1 MWRENKT
8 NPTKNW
14 GQTLVLQEE
23 NQFLLQQWH
32 CVTLVENLVT
42 IHEREQN
49 DKHLWWYVTVNKVI
63 MATMKLSKE
72 MKQVPSKQQYYSHT
86 YFLWIRPAIMF
97 WLGWRKPKY
106 PEKNLKLVIC
116 HRQTWSHQVISITLL
131 HLWE

>member
-1 MWRENKT
+1 M
-8 NPTKNW
+8 
-14 GQTLVLQEE
+14 VLQEE

-49 DKHLWWYVTVNKVI
+49 DKHLWSYVTVNKVI

-86 YFLWIRPAIMF
+86 YFL
-97 WLGWRKPKY
+97 
-106 PEKNLKLVIC
+106 
-116 HRQTWSHQVISITLL
+116 
-131 HLWE
+131 